1 MRHPHE
7 KNIQNLDRISDFIQ
21 QLTQNGPQ
29 TKCKTQ
35 SHKTSRRNHSGN
47 IFYNFVR

>member
-7 KNIQNLDRISDFIQ
+7 KNIQNLDHISHFVQ
-21 QLTQNGPQ
+21 KLTQNGAQ
-29 TKCKTQ
+29 T
-35 SHKTSRRNHSGN
+35 KTSRRKHSGN